1 MDWWRTDPERMT
13 AFFALSKVSGT
24 LLARIWGVVVGL
36 YFWTAIG
43 WLIAIVRAGAGP
55 VGGLG
60 LLVQAL

>member
-1 MDWWRTDPERMT
+1 MT